1 MPLSDVY
8 LRKLKAGD
16 KPKHADGG
24 GLYLF
29 LSPAGGMLW
38 RMDYRFEGKRK
49 TLSFGSYPAVG
60 LKDARARHEEAKKQ
74 LAAGI
79 GPAAE
84 KKRGKVQAAIE
95 EKAAA
100 LTFEAVAVTGSA
112 RSARHGRKA
121 TRRKS
126 FPGWRTS
133 FSPISGT
140 NRFPPWKLGAGPV
153 IFKGRKTG
161 DAGGT
166 EVSHAYPVLSFRK
179 PS

>member
-49 TLSFGSYPAVG
+49 TISFGSYPAVG
-60 LKDARARHEEAKKQ
+60 

-100 LTFEAVAVTGSA
+100 LTFEAVARDWFSKKRTAWTESHQKKILS
-112 RSARHGRKA
+112 RLENQL
-121 TRRKS
+121 
-126 FPGWRTS
+126 FPHIG
-133 FSPISGT
+133 
-140 NRFPPWKLGAGPV
+140 NK
-153 IFKGRKTG
+153 
-161 DAGGT
+161 
-166 EVSHAYPVLSFRK
+166 
-179 PS
+179 

>member
-29 LSPAGGMLW
+29 LSP
-38 RMDYRFEGKRK
+38 FEGKRK

-79 GPAAE
+79 DPAAE
-84 KKRGKVQAAIE
+84 KKAGE
-95 EKAAA
+95 
-100 LTFEAVAVTGSA
+100 GSG
-112 RSARHGRKA
+112 RH
-121 TRRKS
+121 
-126 FPGWRTS
+126 
-133 FSPISGT
+133 
-140 NRFPPWKLGAGPV
+140 
-153 IFKGRKTG
+153 
-161 DAGGT
+161 
-166 EVSHAYPVLSFRK
+166 
-179 PS
+179 

>member
-38 RMDYRFEGKRK
+38 RMDSRFEGKRK

-100 LTFEAVAVTGSA
+100 LTFEAVARDWFSKKRTAWTESHQKKILS
-112 RSARHGRKA
+112 RLENQL
-121 TRRKS
+121 
-126 FPGWRTS
+126 FPHIG
-133 FSPISGT
+133 
-140 NRFPPWKLGAGPV
+140 NK
-153 IFKGRKTG
+153 
-161 DAGGT
+161 
-166 EVSHAYPVLSFRK
+166 
-179 PS
+179 

>member
-60 LKDARARHEEAKKQ
+60 LRM
-74 LAAGI
+74 
-79 GPAAE
+79 PA
-84 KKRGKVQAAIE
+84 
-95 EKAAA
+95 
-100 LTFEAVAVTGSA
+100 
-112 RSARHGRKA
+112 HA
-121 TRRKS
+121 TRKPKS
-126 FPGWRTS
+126 SLP
-133 FSPISGT
+133 
-140 NRFPPWKLGAGPV
+140 LA
-153 IFKGRKTG
+153 
-161 DAGGT
+161 
-166 EVSHAYPVLSFRK
+166 
-179 PS
+179 